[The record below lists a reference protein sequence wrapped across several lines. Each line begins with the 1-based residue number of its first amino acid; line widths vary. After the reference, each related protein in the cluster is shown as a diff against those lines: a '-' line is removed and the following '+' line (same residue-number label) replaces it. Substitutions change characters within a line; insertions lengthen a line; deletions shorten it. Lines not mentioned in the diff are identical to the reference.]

1 MDFSDYMDK
10 SYHHT
15 VADRNDTLTVHK
27 FPSDDSATITMTRDD
42 DKSSIS
48 IRSREQLEQLHFLL
62 GQLLS

>member
-1 MDFSDYMDK
+1 MAYIDKHQSHTLSDG
-10 SYHHT
+10 T
-15 VADRNDTLTVHK
+15 NTLTVHK
-27 FPSDDSATITMTRDD
+27 FPDDDSTTISMTRDD